1 LAELGAPAT
10 DSGRYSEGREVY
22 PKGLRPPAPPRVRRL
37 PDAAMFTEAIGWF
50 ATAVLLAT
58 VGRQVY
64 SQWRSGSTQGVSSWL
79 FIGQMTAS
87 TAFLTYSLLLG
98 NWVFVVA
105 NAMLLFTAALGQWIY
120 KRNVAREPQ
129 QDGGKASVD
138 ASPSQARGKLPPDS
152 A

>member
-1 LAELGAPAT
+1 
-10 DSGRYSEGREVY
+10 
-22 PKGLRPPAPPRVRRL
+22 
-37 PDAAMFTEAIGWF
+37 MFTEAIGWF

-87 TAFLTYSLLLG
+87 TAFLTYSLLLN
-98 NWVFVVA
+98 NWVFVVS
-105 NAMLLFTAALGQWIY
+105 NALLLVTAALGQWIY
-120 KRNVAREPQ
+120 KHNVARERRH
-129 QDGGKASVD
+129 GGSKARVD
-138 ASPSQARGKLPPDS
+138 ARPAQARDHAPPDS